1 MRTKTTIK
9 MVRNLTPEEYKK
21 CKSLNFR
28 YNGCM
33 MYDLPMARRKYPEK
47 ARVVMITEAE
57 SGKLIAWCLAF
68 PNSTDDGF
76 LTQYYTRVAFRRQ
89 GYGGRLV
96 KHVSKFA
103 GKPIV
108 MPHDR
113 RSRSF
118 FQKHESSIRVNNSYT
133 LY

>member
-1 MRTKTTIK
+1 MRTKTVSK
-9 MVRNLTPEEYKK
+9 LVRNLTPKEYGQ

-33 MYDLPMARRKYPEK
+33 MYDLPMAKKKYPEK
-47 ARVVMITEAE
+47 ARVVMIKEAE

-68 PNSTDDGF
+68 PDGSSENF
-76 LTQYYTRVAFRRQ
+76 VTQYYTRVSFRRQ
-89 GYGGRLV
+89 GYGARLV
-96 KHVSKFA
+96 RQVSKHV

-118 FQKHESSIRVNNSYT
+118 FQKLESQIVVNNSYS

>member
-1 MRTKTTIK
+1 MRTKTVSK
-9 MVRNLTPEEYKK
+9 LVRNLTSEEYDK

-33 MYDLPMARRKYPEK
+33 RYDLPMARKNYPDK
-47 ARVVMITEAE
+47 ARVVMIKEAD

-68 PNSTDDGF
+68 PDSDSDNF
-76 LTQYYTRVAFRRQ
+76 LTQYYTRVAYRRQ
-89 GYGGRLV
+89 GYGARLV
-96 KHVSKFA
+96 RQVSKHV

-118 FQKHESSIRVNNSYT
+118 FRKHESQILVNNSYS